1 MLLSKALTITGLIL
15 DALGVFLLL
24 RTEILTRRRDK
35 AESELPKDYYTKLF
49 DATLTDTPIRK
60 NTLQEEAYE
69 KASKAIP
76 SHKALFF
83 TKVGLGFI
91 LFGFIIQIVGAILG

>member
-1 MLLSKALTITGLIL
+1 MLSKLLTIIGLAF

-24 RTEILTRRRDK
+24 RNEILTRRRDK
-35 AESELPKDYYTKLF
+35 AESELPEDYLTKYL
-49 DATLTDTPIRK
+49 DADLTDTPIRK

-76 SHKALFF
+76 SRKALFF
-83 TKVGLGFI
+83 TKVGLAFI
-91 LFGFIIQIVGAILG
+91 LFGFILQIVETILS